1 MPHATREPLTA
12 LRPNQLTADQP
23 DLAGAAMAPVR
34 VRQETERTEI
44 NKLQQINFFGERH
57 IWQVAFALRT
67 KVKGNEETAS
77 EQSRRTNIRK

>member
-57 IWQVAFALRT
+57 IWQVALRT
-67 KVKGNEETAS
+67 KVKGNEETSA
-77 EQSRRTNIRK
+77 EQSRRINIRK